1 MTGGDTATQVRNFP
15 SSRLTRC
22 RGVEEKF
29 YAVRKA
35 RRKAEGSKSRRKKA
49 FGEAQLAGPLTV
61 DDNDDKCL
69 DLFINTCEGSDDD
82 E

>member
-1 MTGGDTATQVRNFP
+1 
-15 SSRLTRC
+15 
-22 RGVEEKF
+22 VEEKF

-35 RRKAEGSKSRRKKA
+35 HRKAEGSKSRRKKA

-69 DLFINTCEGSDDD
+69 DIGGDHDLRLHSGSLG
-82 E
+82 